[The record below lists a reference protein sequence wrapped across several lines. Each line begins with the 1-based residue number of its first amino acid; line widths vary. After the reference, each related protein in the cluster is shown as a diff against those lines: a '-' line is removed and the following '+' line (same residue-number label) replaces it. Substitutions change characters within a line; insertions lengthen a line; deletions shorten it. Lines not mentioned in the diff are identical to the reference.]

1 MLPFLQHAWRKRML
15 KSRTDGQADVQAES
29 NITYT
34 PNFVFGEECKK
45 LKDFVLARMKHR
57 EYYEIYNN
65 TRESIWPNKCRCIS
79 SRADP

>member
-1 MLPFLQHAWRKRML
+1 MRGEKRML
-15 KSRTDGQADVQAES
+15 KSRTDRQADVQAES

-34 PNFVFGEECKK
+34 PNFVFGEEYIY
-45 LKDFVLARMKHR
+45 LKDFVLARKKHR

-65 TRESIWPNKCRCIS
+65 SCESIWPNTCRCIS